1 MAKGLQCPGCG
12 HKHRLDRLPSTA
24 TFRCTG
30 CGQLLRNPARA
41 SVPSGAPPAPGRGVG
56 APGTR
61 AAPSAEADRTAVM
74 VAPPMAS
81 PRAPA
86 AEGRAPVPSA
96 PAAPGSDAA
105 APGPAPPG
113 GDVAP
118 RMSRVLRLLVWVLAV
133 PLGGA
138 LALLG
143 ARLIGFVDGSRL
155 IDMISGDGG
164 WSRYT
169 RAFVLVPIW
178 ALISAGL
185 VQGAEHLR
193 NRLRARRT
201 ATAADAGG
209 GPEPAA
215 VPVPSAQSSRR
226 GRRAGS

>member
-41 SVPSGAPPAPGRGVG
+41 SVPSGAPGRGVG

-86 AEGRAPVPSA
+86 GVRPPAPSVS
-96 PAAPGSDAA
+96 AAPGSDAA
-105 APGPAPPG
+105 SPGAAPAG
-113 GDVAP
+113 GDPGA
-118 RMSRVLRLLVWVLAV
+118 RMSRVLRFLVWVLAV

-138 LALLG
+138 VALLG

-193 NRLRARRT
+193 NRLRARR
-201 ATAADAGG
+201 AAAAADAGG

-215 VPVPSAQSSRR
+215 FPVPSGQSSRR
-226 GRRAGS
+226 RRRAGS

>member
-1 MAKGLQCPGCG
+1 MPRLRAQAPPRPAALDG
-12 HKHRLDRLPSTA
+12 HVPVHRL
-24 TFRCTG
+24 
-30 CGQLLRNPARA
+30 RA
-41 SVPSGAPPAPGRGVG
+41 AAAQPRPGVG
-56 APGTR
+56 AVGGAAGAGPRSGRARHPGRAVGRGGPHRGDGGATDGVAAGARGGGTGAGAVGVRRARVGCRRPGTG
-61 AAPSAEADRTAVM
+61 AA
-74 VAPPMAS
+74 
-81 PRAPA
+81 
-86 AEGRAPVPSA
+86 
-96 PAAPGSDAA
+96 
-105 APGPAPPG
+105 G

-138 LALLG
+138 VALLG

-215 VPVPSAQSSRR
+215 VPAPSGQSSRR